1 MQVSTQDSKN
11 SVNPKHN
18 KYKDNHTRAQQKLLK
33 IKKKREKF
41 IKIAGVGEGN
51 TLLSKEQQ

>member
-1 MQVSTQDSKN
+1 MQVSTQDLKN

-33 IKKKREKF
+33 IKKKER
-41 IKIAGVGEGN
+41 N
-51 TLLSKEQQ
+51 LSK